1 MTVFVSEHPAWT
13 PYRQLPLNGQT
24 PTYYALSTT
33 LAGSTV
39 SSVLQ
44 AGTKYVR
51 VTADQGMYLNN
62 STTSGALSLTSTNS
76 FRISPN
82 ASGEWFSVSTAFRL
96 QAAST

>member
-1 MTVFVSEHPAWT
+1 MTLFVTEHTAWT
-13 PYRQLPLNGQT
+13 PYRQLPLNQA
-24 PTYYALSTT
+24 PLVAYALSTT

-39 SSVLQ
+39 SATLQ

-62 STTSGALSLTSTNS
+62 STTSGTLSLTSTNS
-76 FRISPN
+76 FRVAPN
-82 ASGEWFSVSTAFRL
+82 GPGEFFSVSTSFRL